1 MAGSGEAL
9 GSALT
14 MASRTASLS
23 APPLQEGGAGSVP
36 RIANIVTHVEQHHLH
51 GGAAM
56 TA

>member
-23 APPLQEGGAGSVP
+23 APPLQEGGAGLVP
-36 RIANIVTHVEQHHLH
+36 LIANIITHVQQRYLH